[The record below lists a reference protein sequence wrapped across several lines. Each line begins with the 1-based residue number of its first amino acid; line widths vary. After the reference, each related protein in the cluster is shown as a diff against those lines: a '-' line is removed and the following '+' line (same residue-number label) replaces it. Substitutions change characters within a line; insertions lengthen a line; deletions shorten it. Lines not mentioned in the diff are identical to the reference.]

1 MPKPIKLTQEWIQQ
15 MIQEFTAALGDLKLS
30 DGKVSYT
37 KSLTYGKKDG
47 PKAEVYFETIAY
59 AKMLTLLH
67 SFSDEVAWH
76 GIVERRDKGVFV
88 IKDIIVYPQEVTG
101 GTVTT
106 DQERYQT
113 WLMQLDDEV
122 FNGLHMQG
130 HSHVNFAT
138 TPSAVD
144 TKFYDSILEQL
155 GDDDFYIF
163 MIFNKRLERTVKI
176 YDLANN
182 ILYENGDVEIGLMC
196 EDGDLDQ
203 FLADAQQ
210 LVVKKATT
218 TYATSA
224 GANVTVFPKEGKK
237 NEVASPVSSQSKAK
251 QSPGYYGGY
260 GSGYGGYGSGYGGYG
275 GKAIDYDEEI
285 FGKRGLTGA
294 QRADWWN
301 D

>member
-30 DGKVSYT
+30 DGKVQYT
-37 KSLTYGKKDG
+37 KSLTYDKKDG
-47 PKAEVYFETIAY
+47 PRAAVYFETVAY
-59 AKMLTLLH
+59 AKMLTLIH

-76 GIVERRDKGVFV
+76 GIVERRDKDVFV

-106 DQERYQT
+106 DQGRYQT
-113 WLMQLDDEV
+113 WLMELDDEV

-130 HSHVNFAT
+130 HSHVNFST

-155 GDDDFYIF
+155 CDDDFYIF

-182 ILYENGDVEIGLMC
+182 ILYEDKDVDIGILC
-196 EDGDLDQ
+196 ENGDLDQ
-203 FLADAQQ
+203 FLAEAKQ
-210 LVVKKATT
+210 LVVKKATA

-224 GANVTVFPKEGKK
+224 GANVTAFPKEAKK
-237 NEVASPVSSQSKAK
+237 NEAASPVSSQSKTR

-260 GSGYGGYGSGYGGYG
+260 GNFGAYGGYG
-275 GKAIDYDEEI
+275 GKTIDYDEEI
-285 FGKRGLTGA
+285 FGKRQTGST
-294 QRADWWN
+294 RSDWWN